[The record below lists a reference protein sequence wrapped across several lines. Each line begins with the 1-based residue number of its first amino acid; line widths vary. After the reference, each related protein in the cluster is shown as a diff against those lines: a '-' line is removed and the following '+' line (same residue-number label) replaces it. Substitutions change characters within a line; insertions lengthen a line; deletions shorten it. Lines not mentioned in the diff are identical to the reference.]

1 VSIAVV
7 PEITLPTWSVPAP
20 AFTKSGAP
28 VRIAEVVSALSYAL
42 DMSTGQ
48 PVGHSVRACIIGMRI
63 ASELGLPV
71 AAQRDLYYALLLKD
85 AGCSSNASKMF
96 RALGADDIKA
106 KREVKTTDWTRLSW
120 ETVQYALLNV
130 ASGKPF
136 LERVRTLLR
145 VAGHS
150 KENAKEATKIRC
162 ERGATVARL
171 IGLPEP
177 TANGIASLDEHW
189 DGSGYPEGLRETEIP
204 ITSRII
210 LLAQTLEIYF
220 ASKGAEAAIEVA
232 RARSARWFDPDL
244 VKAASSLAARNGLW
258 TNVASEKAFSL
269 GVELDPAQK
278 TMAEGDATL
287 DAICLAFAQI
297 VDAKSPFTYRHSNG
311 VANAA
316 VAIARTLQLEP
327 KRILFLR
334 HAALLHDLGKMSLSD
349 AILEN
354 PGELNGLEWQ
364 AMRRHPFYTWKI
376 LNAISGFGQM
386 SEVAASHH
394 EKLDG
399 SGYFRG
405 LVESQLS
412 LEARILAV
420 ADIFD
425 ALSAN
430 RPYRDALPLEAVF
443 KIMRKDAPHK
453 LDAACVE
460 ALEISGA
467 ACDQTFVDLVTLS
480 RRIRATDQSGTPSIT
495 RSQKPAA
502 RT

>member
-1 VSIAVV
+1 MPAANVSPAIIS
-7 PEITLPTWSVPAP
+7 ERTLPAWSVPAP
-20 AFTKSGAP
+20 KPAKNNAP

-42 DMSTGQ
+42 DMTTGQ
-48 PVGHSVRACIIGMRI
+48 PVGHSVRACIIGMRL
-63 ASELGLPV
+63 AAELGFPI
-71 AAQRDLYYALLLKD
+71 AAQHDLYYALLLKD
-85 AGCSSNASKMF
+85 AGCSSNASTMF
-96 RALGADDIKA
+96 RTLGADDIKA
-106 KREVKTTDWTRLSW
+106 KRDIKTTDWTRLSW
-120 ETVQYALLNV
+120 ETVQYALSNV
-130 ASGKPF
+130 ATGKPF

-150 KENAKEATKIRC
+150 KQNAKEATKIRC

-177 TANGIASLDEHW
+177 TADGIASLDEHW
-189 DGSGYPEGLRETEIP
+189 DGGGYPEGLSKVQIP
-204 ITSRII
+204 ITSRIM
-210 LLAQTLEIYF
+210 LLAQTLEIHF
-220 ASKGAEAAIEVA
+220 ASNGAAAAIEVA
-232 RARSARWFDPDL
+232 RARSERWFDPDL
-244 VKAASSLAARNGLW
+244 VKAARSLAARNALW
-258 TNVASEKAFSL
+258 TNVASEEAFTL
-269 GVELDPAQK
+269 AVELDPAQK
-278 TMAEGDATL
+278 TMAEGDTTL

-311 VANAA
+311 VANAT

-334 HAALLHDLGKMSLSD
+334 HAALLHDLGKMSLSNT
-349 AILEN
+349 ILEK
-354 PGELNGLEWQ
+354 PGKLDELEWQ

-376 LNAISGFGQM
+376 LNAISGFGEM

-405 LVESQLS
+405 LVASQLS

-430 RPYRDALPLEAVF
+430 RPYRDALPLETVL
-443 KIMRKDAPHK
+443 KIMRKEAPHK
-453 LDAACVE
+453 LDSACVE

-467 ACDQTFVDLVTLS
+467 ACDQTFVDLVTLNK
-480 RRIRATDQSGTPSIT
+480 RIRAADQSCTT
-495 RSQKPAA
+495 PAA
-502 RT
+502 